1 MRPKGPSYGILN
13 ATEWSLTR
21 PLLNMKKILVSA
33 LAAIAGV
40 IANAVPV
47 TGNLSVDF
55 RHSDWSAAD
64 GQNSFTVGGVTA
76 TGRYNTVLFGIVPA
90 NLQQDGTSGLGVDSP
105 SYNIGE
111 DPNEV
116 GPREILDIDF
126 TALAGLDITGVWLT
140 KIFEEGLFDDTG
152 YVALFGAGNVSLGTI
167 NFTGNGNDADGNL
180 WVSFGGAFDLTSAVF
195 YGEGLI
201 TRDYSV
207 AAFTTVEPTQ
217 TSVPDGGMTGI
228 MLGAALL
235 GLGVARRAK
244 RNV

>member
-1 MRPKGPSYGILN
+1 
-13 ATEWSLTR
+13 
-21 PLLNMKKILVSA
+21 MKKILVSA

-40 IANAVPV
+40 IASAVPV
-47 TGNLSVDF
+47 AGNLSVDF

-76 TGRYNTVLFGIVPA
+76 TGHYNTGFGIVAA
-90 NLQQDGTSGLGVDSP
+90 NLQQNGTDGLGIDSP
-105 SYNIGE
+105 WYNIGE

-140 KIFEEGLFDDTG
+140 KIFEEGMFDDTG
-152 YVALFGAGNVSLGTI
+152 YVALFGAGDVSLGTI

-180 WVSFGGAFDLTSAVF
+180 WVNFGGALDLTSAVF
-195 YGEGLI
+195 YGQGLI

-207 AAFTTVEPTQ
+207 AAFTREQVSTPA
-217 TSVPDGGMTGI
+217 VPDGGMTGI

-235 GLGVARRAK
+235 GLGVARRVK
-244 RNV
+244 RNA